1 MQPNHSGPKKSIVAG
16 VLALAATLIAA
27 DVIAQD
33 YPSKPIRFIVG
44 PGPDS
49 LPRVFGQK
57 MTEAWGQPVIV
68 EQKGG
73 GGGTISAETVAK
85 AAPDGY
91 TLLLMTGTHAINPSV
106 YKTNYDMVRD
116 FAPVTLLGSTPFVL
130 AVHPSVPVKSV
141 AELIKFAKENPGK
154 LNYGSGGSGTPPH
167 LATELFKQMAGVNMV
182 HVPYKTIPAA
192 ITDLLAGQIQVMF
205 TVGPAGLP
213 HVKAGRI
220 RGLAVST
227 IKRSAFAPDLPT
239 VAESGLPGFNVF
251 GWNGVLVTAGTPRPV
266 IEKLHSLF
274 ITAMKDPEVRTRM
287 AGFGFEPI
295 GNSPEEFGAFVKE
308 DIARWAKLVKETGA
322 KVE

>member
-1 MQPNHSGPKKSIVAG
+1 MIFLLLSFFSGFAN
-16 VLALAATLIAA
+16 
-27 DVIAQD
+27 AQTD
-33 YPSKPIRFIVG
+33 YPTKPIRFIVG

-49 LPRVFGQK
+49 LARLFGQK

-68 EQKGG
+68 DQRGG
-73 GGGTISAETVAK
+73 GGGTISAEAVAK
-85 AAPDGY
+85 APPDGY
-91 TLLLMTGTHAINPSV
+91 TLLLMTGTHAINPAV

-116 FAPVTLLGSTPFVL
+116 FTPVTLLGSTPFVL

-141 AELIKFAKENPGK
+141 AELIKLAKEKPGA

-167 LATELFKQMAGVNMV
+167 LATELFKQMAGVQMV
-182 HVPYKTIPAA
+182 HVPYKTIPLA
-192 ITDLLAGQIQVMF
+192 ITDLVGGQLQVMF

-213 HVKAGRI
+213 QVKAGRI

-227 IKRSAFAPDLPT
+227 AKRSSFAPDLPT

-251 GWNGVLVTAGTPRPV
+251 GWNGVLATAGTPRPV
-266 IEKLHSLF
+266 IEKLHALF

-295 GNSPEEFGAFVKE
+295 GNTPEEFGAFVKE

>member
-1 MQPNHSGPKKSIVAG
+1 MRR
-16 VLALAATLIAA
+16 TLLLFSFCFFFFGFAH
-27 DVIAQD
+27 AQTD
-33 YPSKPIRFIVG
+33 YPTKPIHFIVG

-49 LPRVFGQK
+49 LARLFGQK
-57 MTEAWGQPVIV
+57 MSEAWGQPVIV
-68 EQKGG
+68 DQRGG
-73 GGGTISAETVAK
+73 GGGTISAEAVAK
-85 AAPDGY
+85 GTPDGY
-91 TLLLMTGTHAINPSV
+91 WLLLTTGTHAINASV
-106 YKTNYDMVRD
+106 YKTSYDLRD
-116 FAPVTLLGSTPFVL
+116 FAPVTLLGATPFVL

-141 AELIKFAKENPGK
+141 AELIKLAKAQPGK

-227 IKRSAFAPDLPT
+227 AKRSTFAPDLPT

-251 GWNGVLVTAGTPRPV
+251 GWNGVLATAGTPRPV
-266 IEKLHSLF
+266 IEKLHTLF
-274 ITAMKDPEVRTRM
+274 ITAMKDAEVRTRM

-295 GNSPEEFGAFVKE
+295 GNTPEEFGAFVKE

>member
-1 MQPNHSGPKKSIVAG
+1 MRMMFLRFGFFFGFAN
-16 VLALAATLIAA
+16 
-27 DVIAQD
+27 AQTG
-33 YPSKPIRFIVG
+33 YPTKPIRFIVG

-49 LPRVFGQK
+49 LARLFGQK

-68 EQKGG
+68 EQRGG
-73 GGGTISAETVAK
+73 GGGTISAEAVAK

-141 AELIKFAKENPGK
+141 AELIKLAKEKPGA

-167 LATELFKQMAGVNMV
+167 LATELFKQMACVQMV
-182 HVPYKTIPAA
+182 HVKTIPLA
-192 ITDLLAGQIQVMF
+192 ITDLVGGQLQVMF

-213 HVKAGRI
+213 QVKAGRI

-227 IKRSAFAPDLPT
+227 AKRSSFAPDLPT

-251 GWNGVLVTAGTPRPV
+251 GWNGVLATAGTPRPV

-295 GNSPEEFGAFVKE
+295 GNTPEEFGAFVKE

>member
-1 MQPNHSGPKKSIVAG
+1 MRR
-16 VLALAATLIAA
+16 TLLLFSFCFFFFGFAH
-27 DVIAQD
+27 AQTD
-33 YPSKPIRFIVG
+33 YPTKPIHFIVG

-49 LPRVFGQK
+49 LARLFGQK
-57 MTEAWGQPVIV
+57 MSEAWGQPVIV
-68 EQKGG
+68 DQRGG
-73 GGGTISAETVAK
+73 GGGTISAEAVAK
-85 AAPDGY
+85 GTPDGY
-91 TLLLMTGTHAINPSV
+91 WLLLTTGTHAINASV
-106 YKTNYDMVRD
+106 YKTSYDLRD
-116 FAPVTLLGSTPFVL
+116 FAPVTLLGATPFVL

-141 AELIKFAKENPGK
+141 AELIKLAKAQPGK

-266 IEKLHSLF
+266 IEKLHTLF

>member
-1 MQPNHSGPKKSIVAG
+1 MRISFLLLSFFFGFAH
-16 VLALAATLIAA
+16 
-27 DVIAQD
+27 AQTD
-33 YPSKPIRFIVG
+33 YPTKPIHFIVG

-49 LPRVFGQK
+49 LARLFGQK
-57 MTEAWGQPVIV
+57 MSEAWGQPVIV
-68 EQKGG
+68 DQRGG
-73 GGGTISAETVAK
+73 GGGTISAEAVAK
-85 AAPDGY
+85 GTPDGY
-91 TLLLMTGTHAINPSV
+91 WLLLTTGTHAINASV
-106 YKTNYDMVRD
+106 YKTSYDLRD
-116 FAPVTLLGSTPFVL
+116 FAPVTLLGATPFVL

-141 AELIKFAKENPGK
+141 AELIKLAKAQPGK

-295 GNSPEEFGAFVKE
+295 GNTPEEFGAFVKE

-322 KVE
+322 NVE

>member
-1 MQPNHSGPKKSIVAG
+1 LSFFFGFAH
-16 VLALAATLIAA
+16 
-27 DVIAQD
+27 AQTD
-33 YPSKPIRFIVG
+33 YPTKPIHFIVG

-49 LPRVFGQK
+49 LARLFGQK
-57 MTEAWGQPVIV
+57 MSEAWGQPVIV
-68 EQKGG
+68 DQRGG
-73 GGGTISAETVAK
+73 GGGTISAEAVAK
-85 AAPDGY
+85 GTPDGY
-91 TLLLMTGTHAINPSV
+91 WLLLTTGTHAINASV
-106 YKTNYDMVRD
+106 YKTSYDLRD
-116 FAPVTLLGSTPFVL
+116 FAPVTLLGATPFVL

-141 AELIKFAKENPGK
+141 AELIKLAKAQPGK

-227 IKRSAFAPDLPT
+227 IKRSAFAPELPT

-251 GWNGVLVTAGTPRPV
+251 GWNGVLATPGTPRPV
-266 IEKLHSLF
+266 IEKLHTLF
-274 ITAMKDPEVRTRM
+274 ITAMKDAEVRTRM

-295 GNSPEEFGAFVKE
+295 GNTPEEFGAFVKE

>member
-1 MQPNHSGPKKSIVAG
+1 MRMMFLLLSFFFGFAH
-16 VLALAATLIAA
+16 
-27 DVIAQD
+27 AQTD
-33 YPSKPIRFIVG
+33 YPTKPIRFIVG

-49 LPRVFGQK
+49 LARLFGQK

-68 EQKGG
+68 EQRGG
-73 GGGTISAETVAK
+73 GGGTISAEAVAK

-141 AELIKFAKENPGK
+141 AELIKLAKEKPGA

-167 LATELFKQMAGVNMV
+167 LATELFKQMAGVQMV
-182 HVPYKTIPAA
+182 HIPYKTIPLA
-192 ITDLLAGQIQVMF
+192 ITDLLGGQIQVMF

-213 HVKAGRI
+213 QVKAGKI

-227 IKRSAFAPDLPT
+227 AKRSSFAPDLPT

-251 GWNGVLVTAGTPRPV
+251 GWNGVLATAGTPRPV

-274 ITAMKDPEVRTRM
+274 INAMKDAETRKRM
-287 AGFGFEPI
+287 ADFGFEPI

>member
-1 MQPNHSGPKKSIVAG
+1 MRISFLLLSFFFGFAH
-16 VLALAATLIAA
+16 
-27 DVIAQD
+27 AQTD
-33 YPSKPIRFIVG
+33 YPTKPIHFIVG

-49 LPRVFGQK
+49 LARLFGQK
-57 MTEAWGQPVIV
+57 MSEAWGQPVIV
-68 EQKGG
+68 DQRGG
-73 GGGTISAETVAK
+73 GGGTISAEAVAK
-85 AAPDGY
+85 GTPDGY
-91 TLLLMTGTHAINPSV
+91 WLLLTTGTHAINASV
-106 YKTNYDMVRD
+106 YKTSYDLRD
-116 FAPVTLLGSTPFVL
+116 FAPVTLLGATPFVL

-141 AELIKFAKENPGK
+141 AELIKLAKAQPGK

-227 IKRSAFAPDLPT
+227 IKRSAFAPELPT

-266 IEKLHSLF
+266 IEKLHTLF
-274 ITAMKDPEVRTRM
+274 ITAMKDAEVRTRM

-295 GNSPEEFGAFVKE
+295 GNTPEEFGDFVKE

>member
-1 MQPNHSGPKKSIVAG
+1 MIFPLFLLSGFFFGFAN
-16 VLALAATLIAA
+16 
-27 DVIAQD
+27 AQTD
-33 YPSKPIRFIVG
+33 YPTKPIRFIVG

-49 LPRVFGQK
+49 LARLFGQK

-68 EQKGG
+68 DQRGG
-73 GGGTISAETVAK
+73 GGGTISAEAVAK
-85 AAPDGY
+85 APPDGY

-130 AVHPSVPVKSV
+130 AVHPSVPAKSV
-141 AELIKFAKENPGK
+141 AELIKLAKEKPGA

-167 LATELFKQMAGVNMV
+167 LATELFKQMAGVQMV
-182 HVPYKTIPAA
+182 HVPYKTIPLA
-192 ITDLLAGQIQVMF
+192 ITDLVGGQLQVMF

-213 HVKAGRI
+213 QIKAGRI

-227 IKRSAFAPDLPT
+227 AKRSAFAPELPT
-239 VAESGLPGFNVF
+239 VAESGLPGYDVF
-251 GWNGVLVTAGTPRPV
+251 GWNGVLATAGTPRPV

-274 ITAMKDPEVRTRM
+274 ITAMKDAETRKRM
-287 AGFGFEPI
+287 ADFGFEPI
-295 GNSPEEFGAFVKE
+295 GNTPEEFGAFVKE

>member
-1 MQPNHSGPKKSIVAG
+1 MRMIFLLLGFFFGFAN
-16 VLALAATLIAA
+16 
-27 DVIAQD
+27 AQTD
-33 YPSKPIRFIVG
+33 YPTKPIRFIVG

-49 LPRVFGQK
+49 LARLFGQK
-57 MTEAWGQPVIV
+57 MTEAWGQAVIV
-68 EQKGG
+68 EQRGG
-73 GGGTISAETVAK
+73 GGGTISAEAVAK

-91 TLLLMTGTHAINPSV
+91 TLLLMTGTHAINPAV

-116 FAPVTLLGSTPFVL
+116 FTPVTLLGSTPFVL

-141 AELIKFAKENPGK
+141 AELIKLAKEKPGA

-167 LATELFKQMAGVNMV
+167 LATELFKQMAGINMV
-182 HVPYKTIPAA
+182 HVPYKTIPLA
-192 ITDLLAGQIQVMF
+192 ITDLLGGQLQVMF

-213 HVKAGRI
+213 QVKAGKI

-227 IKRSAFAPDLPT
+227 AKRSSFAPDLPT
-239 VAESGLPGFNVF
+239 VAESGLPGYDVF
-251 GWNGVLVTAGTPRPV
+251 GWNGVLATAGTPRPV
-266 IEKLHSLF
+266 IEKLHALF
-274 ITAMKDPEVRTRM
+274 ITAMKDAEVRTRM

-295 GNSPEEFGAFVKE
+295 GNTPQEFGAFVKE

>member
-1 MQPNHSGPKKSIVAG
+1 MIVLLLLSFFFGFAN
-16 VLALAATLIAA
+16 
-27 DVIAQD
+27 AQTD
-33 YPSKPIRFIVG
+33 YPTKPIRFIVG

-49 LPRVFGQK
+49 LARLFGQK

-68 EQKGG
+68 DQRGG
-73 GGGTISAETVAK
+73 GGGTISAEAVAK
-85 AAPDGY
+85 APPDGY
-91 TLLLMTGTHAINPSV
+91 TLLLMTGTHAINPAV

-116 FAPVTLLGSTPFVL
+116 FTPVTLLGSTPFVL
-130 AVHPSVPVKSV
+130 AVHPSVPAKSV
-141 AELIKFAKENPGK
+141 AELIKLAKEKPGA

-167 LATELFKQMAGVNMV
+167 LATELFKQMAGVQMV
-182 HVPYKTIPAA
+182 HVPYKTIPLA
-192 ITDLLAGQIQVMF
+192 ITDLVGGQLQVMF

-213 HVKAGRI
+213 HIKAGRI

-227 IKRSAFAPDLPT
+227 AKRSAFAPELPT

-251 GWNGVLVTAGTPRPV
+251 GWNGVLATAGTPRPV
-266 IEKLHSLF
+266 IEKLHALF

-295 GNSPEEFGAFVKE
+295 GNTPEEFGAFVKE

>member
-1 MQPNHSGPKKSIVAG
+1 MRISFLLLSFFFGFAH
-16 VLALAATLIAA
+16 
-27 DVIAQD
+27 AQTD
-33 YPSKPIRFIVG
+33 YPTKPIHFIVG

-49 LPRVFGQK
+49 LARLFGQK
-57 MTEAWGQPVIV
+57 MSEAWGQPVIV
-68 EQKGG
+68 DQRGG
-73 GGGTISAETVAK
+73 GGGTISAEAVAK
-85 AAPDGY
+85 GTPDGY
-91 TLLLMTGTHAINPSV
+91 WLLLTTGTHAINASV
-106 YKTNYDMVRD
+106 YKTSYDLRD
-116 FAPVTLLGSTPFVL
+116 FAPVTLLGATPFVL

-141 AELIKFAKENPGK
+141 AELIKLAKAQPGK

-266 IEKLHSLF
+266 IEKLHTLF
-274 ITAMKDPEVRTRM
+274 ITAMKDAEVRTRM

-295 GNSPEEFGAFVKE
+295 GNTPEEFGAFVKE

-322 KVE
+322 NVE

>member
-1 MQPNHSGPKKSIVAG
+1 MRMMFLLFGFFFGFAN
-16 VLALAATLIAA
+16 
-27 DVIAQD
+27 AQTG
-33 YPSKPIRFIVG
+33 YPTKPIRFIVG

-49 LPRVFGQK
+49 LARLFGQK

-68 EQKGG
+68 DQRGG
-73 GGGTISAETVAK
+73 GGGTISAEAVAK
-85 AAPDGY
+85 APPDGY
-91 TLLLMTGTHAINPSV
+91 TLLLMTGTHAINPAI

-116 FAPVTLLGSTPFVL
+116 FTPVTLLGSTPFVL

-141 AELIKFAKENPGK
+141 AELIKLAKEKPGA

-167 LATELFKQMAGVNMV
+167 LATELFKQMAGVQMV
-182 HVPYKTIPAA
+182 HVPYKTIPLA
-192 ITDLLAGQIQVMF
+192 ITDLVGGQLQVMF

-213 HVKAGRI
+213 QVKAGKI

-227 IKRSAFAPDLPT
+227 AKRSSFAPDLPT
-239 VAESGLPGFNVF
+239 VAESGLPGYDVF
-251 GWNGVLVTAGTPRPV
+251 GWNGVLVTARTPRPV
-266 IEKLHSLF
+266 IDKLHSLF
-274 ITAMKDPEVRTRM
+274 ITAMKDPEVRKRM
-287 AGFGFEPI
+287 ADFGFEPI

>member
-1 MQPNHSGPKKSIVAG
+1 MIVLLLLSFSSGFAN
-16 VLALAATLIAA
+16 
-27 DVIAQD
+27 AQTD
-33 YPSKPIRFIVG
+33 YPTKPIRFIVG

-49 LPRVFGQK
+49 LARLFGQK

-68 EQKGG
+68 DQRGG
-73 GGGTISAETVAK
+73 GGGTISAEAVAK
-85 AAPDGY
+85 APPDGY

-130 AVHPSVPVKSV
+130 AVHPSVPAKSV
-141 AELIKFAKENPGK
+141 AELIKLAKEKPGA

-167 LATELFKQMAGVNMV
+167 LATELFKQMAGVQMV

-192 ITDLLAGQIQVMF
+192 ITDLVGGQLQVMF

-213 HVKAGRI
+213 QIKAGRI

-227 IKRSAFAPDLPT
+227 AKRSAFAPELPT
-239 VAESGLPGFNVF
+239 VAESGLPGYDVF
-251 GWNGVLVTAGTPRPV
+251 GWNGVLATAGTPRPV
-266 IEKLHSLF
+266 IEKLHALF
-274 ITAMKDPEVRTRM
+274 ITVMKDAEVRNRM

-295 GNSPEEFGAFVKE
+295 GNTPEEFGAFVKE